1 MTPFM
6 TRVAEAVDGEADVE
20 RPHLRPS
27 VAKSV
32 PVGADEQMVLRA
44 LAEQLVSEANAV
56 LYDNPQHIELTDR
69 LIDGQIGFTMS
80 FGARVP
86 PSCGRRSATTPR
98 WANSKGSAAAPVTR
112 SNSPGSTS
120 SENLILLLL
129 CGDTPA

>member
-6 TRVAEAVDGEADVE
+6 TRVAEAVDGETDVE
-20 RPHLRPS
+20 RPQLRPS

-69 LIDGQIGFTMS
+69 LVDGQIGFTMS
-80 FGARVP
+80 FGARTAVVRT
-86 PSCGRRSATTPR
+86 SFDHHAAVGELDGFGGRDGDHVELA
-98 WANSKGSAAAPVTR
+98 GLDQL
-112 SNSPGSTS
+112 
-120 SENLILLLL
+120 ENLILLLL
-129 CGDTPA
+129 CGHTPA

>member
-80 FGARVP
+80 FGARTAVVRTAFDHHAAVGELEGFG
-86 PSCGRRSATTPR
+86 GRNGDHLELA
-98 WANSKGSAAAPVTR
+98 GLDQL
-112 SNSPGSTS
+112 
-120 SENLILLLL
+120 ENLILLLL
-129 CGDTPA
+129 CGDHPA